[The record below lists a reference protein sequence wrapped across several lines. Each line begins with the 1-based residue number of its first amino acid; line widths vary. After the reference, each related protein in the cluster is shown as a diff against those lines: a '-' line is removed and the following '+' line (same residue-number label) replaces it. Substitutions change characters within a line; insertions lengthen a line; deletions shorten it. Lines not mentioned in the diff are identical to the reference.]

1 MDKNKVMKEIVGLA
15 GFESVD
21 ALKQYVSKNGYRE
34 EYWMG
39 GIIDALKI
47 IENQPED
54 TPCKPVLPRCS
65 HYKPNFNKKQKRYC
79 HA

>member
-1 MDKNKVMKEIVGLA
+1 MDKNKVMKEIAGLA

-21 ALKQYVSKNGYRE
+21 ALKQYVSRNGYRE

-39 GIIDALKI
+39 GIIDALKV
-47 IENQPED
+47 IESQPED
-54 TPCKPVLPRCS
+54 APRTSALPQRS
-65 HYKPNFNKKQKRYC
+65 HYKPNFKRQKRYC